1 MSFRFRK
8 RVRILPG
15 IYLNF
20 SKSGLSS
27 FSLGRPGAT
36 VNVPV
41 GRPGKTRGTASIPG
55 TGLSY
60 SSELGR
66 PSTGQRRQA
75 QRGSDGQPTTQQL
88 VDLLA
93 EALLG
98 PEAAGECLWHQHNI
112 GLVAV
117 LLDRDETPRAL
128 REQLA
133 CIVSWDRCELHVR
146 RGRGPADT
154 RARAKQVLE
163 AAQAAIAYGREI
175 GLVAD

>member
-66 PSTGQRRQA
+66 PS
-75 QRGSDGQPTTQQL
+75 S
-88 VDLLA
+88 
-93 EALLG
+93 
-98 PEAAGECLWHQHNI
+98 
-112 GLVAV
+112 
-117 LLDRDETPRAL
+117 
-128 REQLA
+128 
-133 CIVSWDRCELHVR
+133 EL
-146 RGRGPADT
+146 
-154 RARAKQVLE
+154 
-163 AAQAAIAYGREI
+163 
-175 GLVAD
+175 